1 MPKKR
6 RTISG
11 IFNPEEVEAIDKTLE
26 TLGINQNQ
34 MVKEAVSFWMMVRP
48 TINLLERTNFGK
60 LMKSASRKIKKT
72 KSIDEKQFESLFRNY
87 VSKYGESELVEINTK
102 LEEADKNYHTLKRKK
117 KRGAPKKPK
126 KRGKPKR

>member
-11 IFNPEEVEAIDKTLE
+11 IFNPEEVEAIERTLDA
-26 TLGINQNQ
+26 LNINSNQ
-34 MVKEAVSFWMMVRP
+34 MVREAVSFWMMVRP
-48 TINLLERTNFGK
+48 TIALVENTNFGK

-72 KSIDEKQFESLFRNY
+72 KNIDEKQFESLFRNY
-87 VSKYGESELVEINTK
+87 VRKYGESELDEINTK

>member
-48 TINLLERTNFGK
+48 TITLLESTNFGK
-60 LMKSASRKIKKT
+60 LMKYASRKIKKT

-87 VSKYGESELVEINTK
+87 VRKYGESELDEINTK
-102 LEEADKNYHTLKRKK
+102 LEEADKNYHTIKRKK

-126 KRGKPKR
+126 KRGRPKR

>member
-1 MPKKR
+1 MIGGK
-6 RTISG
+6 
-11 IFNPEEVEAIDKTLE
+11 FNPEEVQAIDKSLE

-48 TINLLERTNFGK
+48 TIALVENTNFGK

-102 LEEADKNYHTLKRKK
+102 LEEADKNYHTLKKQKKPGRPKVKK
-117 KRGAPKKPK
+117 KRG
-126 KRGKPKR
+126 RPKR

>member
-1 MPKKR
+1 MDKKPKMFGGK
-6 RTISG
+6 
-11 IFNPEEVEAIDKTLE
+11 FNPEEVEAIERTLNA
-26 TLGINQNQ
+26 LNINSNQ
-34 MVKEAVSFWMMVRP
+34 MVREAVSFWMMVRP
-48 TINLLERTNFGK
+48 TINLLESTNFGK

-126 KRGKPKR
+126 KRGRPKR